1 MQRVTGLG
9 GIFFKCEDPAAQQAW
24 YEKHLNLPSGEGGV
38 MFKWRDSNAD
48 KPGTT
53 IWAPF
58 DKDTKYFGPGPSQFM
73 INYRVENLDA
83 LLEVLQA
90 EGVQLDPKRDN
101 SEYGKFA
108 WIIDP
113 EGNRIELWEPPP
125 GQ

>member
-1 MQRVTGLG
+1 
-9 GIFFKCEDPAAQQAW
+9 
-24 YEKHLNLPSGEGGV
+24 